1 MLESDAKYWW
11 NNTGE
16 SLATQEALIT
26 WDEFKEVFLEK
37 YFPHS
42 VRIQKEIGFLQLQQ
56 GEMII
61 VENVA
66 KFESLV
72 RFSHYLMDN
81 PQDDWK
87 TIKFEEGLKP

>member
-72 RFSHYLMDN
+72 RFS
-81 PQDDWK
+81 PC
-87 TIKFEEGLKP
+87 